1 MFAWV
6 LNMSLLFLNTYVD
19 VAFYKCNV
27 SDIENATPYFCDTY
41 IDTMMSEFQYTFNM
55 LFISTAIKK
64 CIKVNLE

>member
-1 MFAWV
+1 
-6 LNMSLLFLNTYVD
+6 MSLLFLNTYVD

-41 IDTMMSEFQYTFNM
+41 IDKMMSEFQYTFNM

-64 CIKVNLE
+64 RIKVNLE